1 MKFERHILV
10 LSLMTGLVGS
20 VVSLFLIW
28 SSDYA
33 VRTQLSLTVLIVLAW
48 SGFALRLKAEV
59 VFPLRTLSNFLGAL
73 GEGDYSLRARGAY
86 RGDALG
92 EVIWEVN
99 KLAESLHEQRLGAV
113 EATALLRKIM
123 AEIDVAMFGFDSNRK
138 LQLINDNGERLLG
151 RAVEEL
157 LGCDADE
164 MGLADCLDGQTPRI
178 LDLALPG
185 GLGRW
190 ELRRGTYRERGLSHQ
205 LVFLFDLTRTLHEEE
220 RLAWKRLVQI
230 LRHEIS
236 NSLTPIQSVAGSL
249 QTLVNRQPRAKD
261 WEEDLQKGLEII
273 AERSETLHRFIESY
287 SKLTRLPKPSV
298 SEVNVKALVRHV
310 ANLETRMAVSIIAG
324 PDTVIRADHD
334 QLEQLLINIIGNAVE
349 ASLESNPDGDGQVQI
364 GWQVGNEELYLW
376 VEDDGPGPTESN
388 DLFVPFFTTKPDGL
402 GIGLALSR
410 QIAEVHGG
418 SLTLENKG
426 NTQGCRACLRLPRE
440 VRT

>member
-1 MKFERHILV
+1 
-10 LSLMTGLVGS
+10 
-20 VVSLFLIW
+20 
-28 SSDYA
+28 
-33 VRTQLSLTVLIVLAW
+33 
-48 SGFALRLKAEV
+48 
-59 VFPLRTLSNFLGAL
+59 
-73 GEGDYSLRARGAY
+73 
-86 RGDALG
+86 
-92 EVIWEVN
+92 
-99 KLAESLHEQRLGAV
+99 
-113 EATALLRKIM
+113 
-123 AEIDVAMFGFDSNRK
+123 
-138 LQLINDNGERLLG
+138 
-151 RAVEEL
+151 
-157 LGCDADE
+157 